1 MNEVWSKYPGEI
13 MPQLQTSVRSAP
25 ESDMLAEV
33 REGLSRP
40 QKELASKY
48 FYDQVGSLLFEEIT
62 RLPEYYLT
70 AVERKLL
77 LQCTQWFITS
87 TGCKTLV
94 ELGAGSAS
102 KTRILL
108 DGMLRAG
115 TGCTYMPIDVS
126 AAFLA
131 ETAGMLRSR
140 YPDLRVMPVNADIT
154 RDFRLPKHD
163 GPVLFALLGS
173 TIGNFDEMHATR
185 LLRRI
190 RGQMQPLDTFLLGVD
205 LRKPTLE
212 LEAAYNDLQG
222 VTARFNLNILQ
233 VLNRELGA
241 DFDLAAYSH
250 RAFYDEHL
258 HRIEMHLVSARD
270 QVVTIPGI
278 GPIALTRGETIRSEI
293 SCKYDRA
300 AVQMLFEAAGLE
312 IEEWH
317 TDEHQRFALVL
328 GHIRED

>member
-1 MNEVWSKYPGEI
+1 MS
-13 MPQLQTSVRSAP
+13 QLLDSALSAP
-25 ESDMLAEV
+25 HSDMLADV

-40 QKELASKY
+40 QQALPHKY

-62 RLPEYYLT
+62 QLPEYYLT
-70 AVERKLL
+70 AAERDLL
-77 LQCTQWFITS
+77 LQCTQWFVTS
-87 TGCKTLV
+87 TGCRTLV
-94 ELGAGSAS
+94 EFGAGSAA

-108 DGMLRAG
+108 DGMLRGG
-115 TGCTYMPIDVS
+115 TGCTYMPIDLS
-126 AAFLA
+126 TEFLG
-131 ETAGMLRSR
+131 ETVGTLRIR
-140 YPDLRVMPVNADIT
+140 YPDLRIMPVNADIT

-173 TIGNFDEMHATR
+173 TIGNFDEINATR

-190 RGQMQPLDTFLLGVD
+190 RGQMEPLDSFLLGVD
-205 LRKPTLE
+205 LRKNTRV
-212 LEAAYNDLQG
+212 LEAAYNDVQG
-222 VTARFNLNILQ
+222 VTARFNLNLLQ

-258 HRIEMHLVSARD
+258 HRIEMHLVSERE
-270 QVVTIPGI
+270 QVVTIPDI
-278 GPIALTRGETIRSEI
+278 GRIAVARGETIRTEI

-328 GHIRED
+328 GRVGDS

>member
-1 MNEVWSKYPGEI
+1 MS
-13 MPQLQTSVRSAP
+13 QLLDSALSAP
-25 ESDMLAEV
+25 HSDMLADV

-40 QKELASKY
+40 QKELPPKY

-62 RLPEYYLT
+62 QLPEYYLT
-70 AVERKLL
+70 AVERDLL
-77 LQCTQWFITS
+77 LQCTQWFVTS
-87 TGCKTLV
+87 TGCRTLV
-94 ELGAGSAS
+94 EFGAGSAA

-108 DGMLRAG
+108 DGMLRGG
-115 TGCTYMPIDVS
+115 TGCTYMPIDLS
-126 AAFLA
+126 TEFLG
-131 ETAGMLRSR
+131 ETVGTLRIR
-140 YPDLRVMPVNADIT
+140 YPDLRIMPVNADIT

-173 TIGNFDEMHATR
+173 TIGNFDEINATR

-190 RGQMQPLDTFLLGVD
+190 RGQMEPLDSFLLGVD
-205 LRKPTLE
+205 LRKNTRV
-212 LEAAYNDLQG
+212 LEAAYNDVQG
-222 VTARFNLNILQ
+222 VTARFNLNLLQ

-258 HRIEMHLVSARD
+258 HRIEMHLVSERE
-270 QVVTIPGI
+270 QVVTIPDI
-278 GPIALTRGETIRSEI
+278 GRIAVARGETIRTEI

-328 GHIRED
+328 GRVGDS

>member
-1 MNEVWSKYPGEI
+1 MQQVQNSAR
-13 MPQLQTSVRSAP
+13 SVAH
-25 ESDMLAEV
+25 SDMLADV
-33 REGLSRP
+33 REGLTRP
-40 QKELASKY
+40 QKELSPKY
-48 FYDQVGSLLFEEIT
+48 FYDKAGSLLFEEIT

-70 AVERKLL
+70 GAERELL
-77 LQCTQWFITS
+77 LRCTQWFVTS

-94 ELGAGSAS
+94 EFGAGSAT

-108 DGMLRAG
+108 DGMLRSG

-126 AAFLA
+126 APTLA
-131 ETAGMLRSR
+131 ETTGTLRIR
-140 YPDLRVMPVNADIT
+140 YPELRIMPVHADISH
-154 RDFRLPKHD
+154 DFRLPKHD
-163 GPVLFALLGS
+163 GPVLFSLLGS

-190 RGQMQPLDTFLLGVD
+190 RGHMQPPDSFLLGVD
-205 LRKPTLE
+205 LRKSTRE

-222 VTARFNLNILQ
+222 ITARFNLNILQ

-241 DFDLAAYSH
+241 DFDLLAFSH

-270 QVVTIPGI
+270 QVVMIPEVG
-278 GPIALTRGETIRSEI
+278 GIALTRGETIRTEI

-300 AVQMLFEAAGLE
+300 AVEVLFEAAGLE
-312 IEEWH
+312 VEEWH

-328 GHIRED
+328 GRVREG

>member
-1 MNEVWSKYPGEI
+1 MS
-13 MPQLQTSVRSAP
+13 QLLDSALSAP
-25 ESDMLAEV
+25 HSDMLADV

-40 QKELASKY
+40 QKELPPKY

-62 RLPEYYLT
+62 QLPEYYLT
-70 AVERKLL
+70 AAERDLL
-77 LQCTQWFITS
+77 LQCTQWFVTS
-87 TGCKTLV
+87 TGCRTLV
-94 ELGAGSAS
+94 EFGAGSAA

-108 DGMLRAG
+108 DGMLRGG
-115 TGCTYMPIDVS
+115 TGCTYMPIDLS
-126 AAFLA
+126 TEFLG
-131 ETAGMLRSR
+131 ETVGTLRIR
-140 YPDLRVMPVNADIT
+140 YPDLRIMPVNADIT

-173 TIGNFDEMHATR
+173 TIGNFDEINATR

-190 RGQMQPLDTFLLGVD
+190 RGQMEPLDSFLLGVD
-205 LRKPTLE
+205 LRKNTRV
-212 LEAAYNDLQG
+212 LEAAYNDVQG
-222 VTARFNLNILQ
+222 VTARFNLNLLQ

-258 HRIEMHLVSARD
+258 HRIEMHLVSEREE
-270 QVVTIPGI
+270 VVTIPDI
-278 GPIALTRGETIRSEI
+278 GRIAVARGETIRTEI

-328 GHIRED
+328 GRVGDS

>member
-1 MNEVWSKYPGEI
+1 MS
-13 MPQLQTSVRSAP
+13 QLLDSALSAP
-25 ESDMLAEV
+25 HSDMLADV

-40 QKELASKY
+40 QKELPPKY

-62 RLPEYYLT
+62 QLPEYYLT
-70 AVERKLL
+70 AAERDLL
-77 LQCTQWFITS
+77 LQCTQWFVTS
-87 TGCKTLV
+87 TGCRTLV
-94 ELGAGSAS
+94 EFGAGSAA

-108 DGMLRAG
+108 DGMLRGG
-115 TGCTYMPIDVS
+115 TGCTYMPIDLS
-126 AAFLA
+126 TEFLG
-131 ETAGMLRSR
+131 ETVGTLRIR
-140 YPDLRVMPVNADIT
+140 YPDLRIMPVNADIT

-173 TIGNFDEMHATR
+173 TIGNFDEINATR

-190 RGQMQPLDTFLLGVD
+190 RGQMEPLDSFLLGVD
-205 LRKPTLE
+205 LRKNTRV
-212 LEAAYNDLQG
+212 LEAAYNDVQG
-222 VTARFNLNILQ
+222 VTARFNLNLLQ

-258 HRIEMHLVSARD
+258 HRIEMHLVSERE
-270 QVVTIPGI
+270 QVVTIPDI
-278 GPIALTRGETIRSEI
+278 GRIAVARGETIRTEI
-293 SCKYDRA
+293 SCKYDRT

-328 GHIRED
+328 GRVGDN